1 MKTDEEILQD
11 LVEVIHF
18 TENVSA
24 KIHGVLD
31 EAEVYRVVKGEFAKS
46 GRYTMSIL
54 LLTND
59 GAKLRIAETSLSPEK
74 WKAGEKAT
82 GFRLKEYEIDLN
94 RSSIYRGVV
103 KEGKTVAVDVNET
116 IGELFMPPLAYLI
129 SKTLGYQK
137 KRSILTPLYRCG
149 KIIGALAMTSTELSK
164 YLIPS
169 VKNLAQHISNALE
182 LAYEINERE
191 KKVEEALR
199 KSENL
204 LFNILDQSPF
214 STWITDAKGTNIR
227 QNAACRK
234 LFGIDNDQQTVGKY
248 NMFSDPVVKE
258 QGLTEEL
265 KKVFEEGKTARFTID
280 YDFSKVKTVNVPRAT
295 HRLLDVTIFPIKDA
309 KGKVINAVVQHE
321 DITERKKADEERN
334 KLLKAIETSREAI
347 NIASPDVVMIYTNDA
362 MDKLFGYK
370 KGELIG
376 KHASVLSA
384 GPTPEAVTK
393 QIADAIEKEGFWEG
407 EIHNKRKDGTEF
419 ISYARISALR
429 DKQGKT
435 INFVSTQHDITEQ
448 KKADEALKESEQRY
462 RTVFEK
468 TANPILVIDT
478 EGNYIGC
485 NEAAL
490 RFVDCTRDELLA
502 KNIRDFIPSGKEK
515 EVLEEH
521 KPLWESGGTIETEYY
536 VHGRSKILELTI
548 TPAICHG
555 KRVVFG
561 IGKDITERKKAEEE
575 KERLQAQLIQSAKMA
590 AVGTLASGIA
600 HGFSNLLQ
608 IMIGHVEFA
617 RRTKKPKD
625 MKEALNIVSNVSD
638 KATKIIRDLL
648 TFSRQEV
655 SERELCDITEL
666 IESVLSLTE
675 EQLKK
680 HNIKVVRK
688 YERNPVIEVNKT
700 EMQQVFLAIVI
711 NARDAM
717 LPKGGKLEICVKQ
730 VNEDAEVSFSDTGKG
745 IEEENLS
752 KVFEPF
758 YTTKG
763 ALGGS
768 TVPGTGLGLSVS
780 YGIIQRH
787 KGTIEVDSRV
797 GQGATFT
804 VRLPVKEVRPK
815 ERIVKKQNKKEV
827 KNTQYMNILVMDD
840 EEEICKTLISWLSTE
855 GHKVKFV
862 LTGREAIELV
872 KNEYFNVAFLDII
885 MPGIPGNIVL
895 EEIKKISPETKVV
908 MITGKLMNNY
918 LLDKLR
924 QKGASGCIQKP
935 FGIEEIKETLV

>member
-1 MKTDEEILQD
+1 MKTDNEILQD
-11 LVEVIHF
+11 LIEVIHF

-31 EAEVYRVVKGEFAKS
+31 EAEVYRVVKEEFAKS

-59 GAKLRIAETSLSPEK
+59 GSKLRIAETSLPSEK
-74 WKAGEKAT
+74 RKAGEKVT
-82 GFRLKEYEIDLN
+82 GFRLKEYELDLN
-94 RSSIYRGVV
+94 KSSIYRGVV
-103 KEGKTVAVDVNET
+103 KEGETVAVDVSET
-116 IGELFMPPLAYLI
+116 IGELFVPPLAYLI

-137 KRSILTPLYRCG
+137 KKSILTPLYRRG

-182 LAYEINERE
+182 LAYERGKRE
-191 KKVEEALR
+191 KEVEEALR

-204 LFNILDQSPF
+204 LSNILEQSPF
-214 STWITDAKGTNIR
+214 STWITDANGTNIR

-258 QGLTEEL
+258 QGLMEEL

-309 KGKVINAVVQHE
+309 NGKVINAVVQHE
-321 DITERKKADEERN
+321 DITERKKTEEEKN
-334 KLLKAIETSREAI
+334 KLLKVIETSREAI
-347 NIASPDVVMIYTNDA
+347 NITSSDVVMVYTNDA

-376 KHASVLSA
+376 KHASVLNA
-384 GPTPEAVTK
+384 GPKPGAVTK
-393 QIADAIEKEGFWEG
+393 QIVDAIEKEGFWEG

-429 DKQGKT
+429 DKQGK
-435 INFVSTQHDITEQ
+435 IVNFVSTQHDITEQ

-462 RTVFEK
+462 RTLFDR

-478 EGNYIGC
+478 EGNYIAC

-490 RFVDCTRDELLA
+490 QFVECTRDELLA
-502 KNIRDFIPSGKEK
+502 KNIRDFIPPSREG

-521 KPLWESGGTIETEYY
+521 KLLWESGGTMETEYY
-536 VHGRSKILELTI
+536 VHGKYKIIELTI
-548 TPAICHG
+548 TPATCHG

-561 IGKDITERKKAEEE
+561 IGKDITDRKKAEKE
-575 KERLQAQLIQSAKMA
+575 KEKLRAQLIQSVKMA
-590 AVGTLASGIA
+590 ALGTLASGIA

-608 IMIGHVEFA
+608 IMIGHVAFA
-617 RRTKKPKD
+617 QRTKKRED
-625 MKEALNIVSNVSD
+625 MKHALNIVLDTSD
-638 KATKIIRDLL
+638 RAAKIIKDLL

-666 IESVLSLTE
+666 IESVLSLAE

-680 HNIKVVRK
+680 YNIKVVRK
-688 YERNPVIEVNKT
+688 YERTPVIEVNKT
-700 EMQQVFLAIVI
+700 EIQQVFLAIVI

-730 VNEDAEVSFSDTGKG
+730 VKENIEVSFSDTGKG
-745 IEEENLS
+745 IEKENLS

-763 ALGGS
+763 PLGGS

-787 KGTIEVDSRV
+787 RGTIEVNSQV
-797 GQGATFT
+797 GQGTTFT
-804 VRLPVKEVRPK
+804 VKLPVKEVEPK
-815 ERIVKKQNKKEV
+815 ERVVKEQKKKEIE
-827 KNTQYMNILVMDD
+827 NAQYMNILVMDD
-840 EEEICKTLISWLSTE
+840 EEEICKIFTNWLSTE
-855 GHKVKFV
+855 GHRVKSV

-895 EEIKKISPETKVV
+895 EEIKRISPKTKIV
-908 MITGKLMNNY
+908 MITGKLMNDY
-918 LLDKLR
+918 LLNKLI

-935 FGIEEIKETLV
+935 FGIEEIKEALV

>member
-1 MKTDEEILQD
+1 MKTDNEILQD
-11 LVEVIHF
+11 LIEVIHF

-31 EAEVYRVVKGEFAKS
+31 EAEIYRVVKEGFAKS
-46 GRYTMSIL
+46 GRYTVSIL
-54 LLTND
+54 LLAED
-59 GAKLRIAETSLSPEK
+59 GSKLKIAETSLSLEK
-74 WKAGEKAT
+74 WNAGEKAT
-82 GFRLKEYEIDLN
+82 GFRLKEYELDLN
-94 RSSIYRGVV
+94 KSSIYRRVV
-103 KEGKTVAVDVNET
+103 KEGKTVAIDVSET
-116 IGELFMPPLAYLI
+116 IGELFVPSLAYLI

-137 KRSILTPLYRCG
+137 KKSILTPLYRRG

-182 LAYEINERE
+182 LAYERSKRE
-191 KKVEEALR
+191 KEVEEALR

-204 LFNILDQSPF
+204 LSNILEQSPF
-214 STWITDAKGTNIR
+214 STWITDANGTNIR

-234 LFGIDNDQQTVGKY
+234 LFGIDYDEQTVGKY
-248 NMFSDPVVKE
+248 NMFFDPVVKE
-258 QGLTEEL
+258 QGLMEEL

-309 KGKVINAVVQHE
+309 NGKVINAVVQHE
-321 DITERKKADEERN
+321 DITERKRAEEGKN
-334 KLLKAIETSREAI
+334 KLLKVIETSKEAI
-347 NIASPDVVMIYTNDA
+347 NITSPDVVMIYTNDA

-376 KHASVLSA
+376 KHASVLNA
-384 GPTPEAVTK
+384 GATPEAVTK

-429 DKQGKT
+429 DKRGK
-435 INFVSTQHDITEQ
+435 IVNFVSTQHDITEQ
-448 KKADEALKESEQRY
+448 KKANEALRESEQRY
-462 RTVFEK
+462 RTLFDR
-468 TANPILVIDT
+468 TANPVLVIDT
-478 EGNYIGC
+478 EGNYISC

-490 RFVDCTRDELLA
+490 QFVECTRDELLA
-502 KNIRDFIPSGKEK
+502 KNIRDFIPPSKEG

-521 KPLWESGGTIETEYY
+521 KPLWEKGGTTGTEYY
-536 VHGRSKILELTI
+536 VHGKSKILELTI
-548 TPAICHG
+548 TPAMCHG

-561 IGKDITERKKAEEE
+561 IGRDITERKKAEEE
-575 KERLQAQLIQSAKMA
+575 KEKLRAQLIQSAKMA
-590 AVGTLASGIA
+590 AVGTLASGIT

-608 IMIGHVEFA
+608 IMIGHVAFA
-617 RRTKKPKD
+617 QRTKKRED
-625 MKEALNIVSNVSD
+625 MKHALNIVLDTSD
-638 KATKIIRDLL
+638 RAAKIIKDLL
-648 TFSRQEV
+648 IFSRQEV
-655 SERELCDITEL
+655 SEKELCDITEP
-666 IESVLSLTE
+666 IESVLSLAE

-688 YERNPVIEVNKT
+688 YERTPVIEVNKT
-700 EMQQVFLAIVI
+700 EIQQVFLAIVI

-730 VNEDAEVSFSDTGKG
+730 VKENIEVSFSDTGKG
-745 IEEENLS
+745 IEKENLS

-763 ALGGS
+763 PLGGS

-787 KGTIEVDSRV
+787 RGTIEVNSQV

-804 VRLPVKEVRPK
+804 VKLPVEEVGPK
-815 ERIVKKQNKKEV
+815 ERIVKKQKKKEIE
-827 KNTQYMNILVMDD
+827 NAQYMNILVMDD
-840 EEEICKTLISWLSTE
+840 EEEICKIFTNWLSTE
-855 GHKVKFV
+855 GHRVKSV

-885 MPGIPGNIVL
+885 MPEIPGNIVL

-908 MITGKLMNNY
+908 MITGKLMNDY
-918 LLDKLR
+918 LLNKLI

-935 FGIEEIKETLV
+935 FGIEEIKEALV